1 MEEDILDVIKDAQ
14 FKKINKMSW
23 IKFVVSVVTA
33 IGGFGGGWYKMEYRV
48 SELEK
53 QMEQQEKIKLIEQ
66 EIHNIKRDEEL
77 AELKLRITIDSIKT
91 SYREKNDIR

>member
-1 MEEDILDVIKDAQ
+1 
-14 FKKINKMSW
+14 
-23 IKFVVSVVTA
+23 
-33 IGGFGGGWYKMEYRV
+33 
-48 SELEK
+48 
-53 QMEQQEKIKLIEQ
+53 MEQQEKIKLIEQ